1 MQTLKSLYCQARA
14 HGYRATRALEMA
26 REHIAGPLAKYEA
39 AMSAWQAEPDKRR
52 YAPGGSANR
61 PEYPQLFPAQRE
73 SVHALREATKP
84 RNVESWYADTFQD
97 AVYCPAVWLLPH
109 GRFVAGY
116 TCDEYGTETIAR
128 ESWDNEGDAWR
139 EARRMAERDAEESRD
154 YYMAWEAGRRYAENC
169 EAIAEARKA
178 AREVA
183 AAARDNVKNNET
195 ICNVLRGKV
204 QELRA
209 DVRAMLRDNRAL
221 RDGEY
226 SRGDEWLGFSLRDP
240 ALVAAFNDG
249 AGREVLAHMVAP

>member
-1 MQTLKSLYCQARA
+1 MATVKSLYRQIRERAPHYTARDA
-14 HGYRATRALEMA
+14 IFAVRC
-26 REHIAGPLAKYEA
+26 HIAGPLAKYQA

-61 PEYPQLFPAQRE
+61 PKYPQLFPAQRE

-84 RNVESWYADTFQD
+84 RNIKSWYADTMQD
-97 AVYCPAVWLLPH
+97 ALYCPAVWLLPH

-116 TCDEYGTETIAR
+116 TCDEYGTETVAR
-128 ESWDNEGDAWR
+128 ESWDNERDAWR
-139 EARRMAERDAEESRD
+139 VAERMAQRDAKDSRD
-154 YYMAWEAGRRYAENC
+154 YSTAWDAGRLYGDNC
-169 EAIAEARKA
+169 DAIAKARKEM
-178 AREVA
+178 REVA

-204 QELRA
+204 RELRA
-209 DVRAMLRDNRAL
+209 GVREMLRDNRAL

-226 SRGDEWLGFSLRDP
+226 SRGDNWLGFSLRDP

-249 AGREVLAHMVAP
+249 AGRQVIA